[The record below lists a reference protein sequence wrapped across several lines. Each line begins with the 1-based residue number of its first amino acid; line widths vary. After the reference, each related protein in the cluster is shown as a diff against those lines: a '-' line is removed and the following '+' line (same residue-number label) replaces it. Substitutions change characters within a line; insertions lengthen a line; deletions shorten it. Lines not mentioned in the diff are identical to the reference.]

1 MLVIPNYPSGDKTL
15 KHDCKRCPWCG
26 TDPMYVRYHDEEWGV
41 PIHDDRLLF
50 EFLTLETF
58 QAGLSWITVLR
69 KREHFRT
76 AFASFDANRV
86 ARFNN
91 ADLERLMLDSGII
104 RNRAKVRAAINNA
117 QAFIRLQDEKGSF
130 DNYIWNFVD
139 GKPMVNHFKNQGEV
153 PANTALSDQ
162 ISADLKRRGFQFV
175 GSTVIYSH
183 MQATGMVNDHLV
195 FCPRHRELQGSMGQ

>member
-1 MLVIPNYPSGDKTL
+1 
-15 KHDCKRCPWCG
+15 
-26 TDPMYVRYHDEEWGV
+26 MYVRYHDEEWGV

-104 RNRAKVRAAINNA
+104 RNRAKVGAAINNA

-195 FCPRHRELQGSMGQ
+195 FCPRHRELQESMGQ